1 MLATSLDPTFDRA
14 IVAAVDSIAA
24 DGYLFEPPLTMRGDS
39 ALLRLHLVRAEDAA
53 PDDDALVLVLRTR
66 VPRHVVADS
75 VGAAVGDTASTAP
88 GGTARLA
95 AFVVDTAGVPLP
107 RTVRLPGFDDAA
119 AVQALLDA
127 LPRLRYRPASVA
139 GCRVPTLV
147 TRPLA
152 PGGSPPLRTADGSPV
167 YYEFQVERPVEMR
180 ALVTPPR
187 YPEELKLRNVQGEV
201 LMQFV
206 VDTAGRVIPETMR
219 VLRADHPRFVA
230 AVRTSLLS
238 ARFVPARSGG
248 HPVAQL
254 VQQPFQFALTR
265 GPGMPDIPGVPLDAV
280 PRWPYS
286 RP

>member
-1 MLATSLDPTFDRA
+1 VSALDAAQRVPASLTHLVAQGVAQYFVRPTSVAMLAARVVPGERGVPTTAAATLAGEYLLTLRRDGRLAHPSVLATSLDPTFDRA
-14 IVAAVDSIAA
+14 IVAAIDSIAA

-167 YYEFQVERPVEMR
+167 YYEFRWSGRSRCARWSRRR
-180 ALVTPPR
+180 AIR
-187 YPEELKLRNVQGEV
+187 
-201 LMQFV
+201 
-206 VDTAGRVIPETMR
+206 
-219 VLRADHPRFVA
+219 
-230 AVRTSLLS
+230 
-238 ARFVPARSGG
+238 RS
-248 HPVAQL
+248 
-254 VQQPFQFALTR
+254 
-265 GPGMPDIPGVPLDAV
+265 
-280 PRWPYS
+280 
-286 RP
+286 